1 MFGMR
6 FNIVAS
12 VVVEIKTER
21 MTKTGLVWFRNDLRV
36 HDQVSLLKAAK
47 ENSFVMAVYCFD
59 PRHFEK
65 DRFGFVKTGKYRTQ
79 FLIETVSDLQDQL
92 NELNIPL
99 FVHFGKPEAIIPD
112 YVKIH
117 NITSVY
123 SQKEWT
129 SEEIAVSTNVKK
141 ALSDEIQWIESYDQL
156 LFHPEGREI
165 IIL

>member
-1 MFGMR
+1 MR

-47 ENSFVMAVYCFD
+47 ENSFVMAVHCFD
-59 PRHFEK
+59 PRHFKK
-65 DRFGFVKTGKYRTQ
+65 DRFGFVKTGKYRAQ

-99 FVHFGKPEAIIPD
+99 FVHFGEPEAIIPD
-112 YVKIH
+112 LSLIH
-117 NITSVY
+117 I
-123 SQKEWT
+123 
-129 SEEIAVSTNVKK
+129 
-141 ALSDEIQWIESYDQL
+141 
-156 LFHPEGREI
+156 
-165 IIL
+165 